1 MTPATFKAIRERSGY
16 TQAGLAGFLRVTPR
30 MVQMIEAGDRNP
42 GGPLIVLMELL
53 DAGRIHAVAHRAV

>member
-16 TQAGLAGFLRVTPR
+16 TQAGLAAFARLSVRQ
-30 MVQMIEAGDRNP
+30 VQMIEAGDRNP

-53 DAGRIHAVAHRAV
+53 DAGKL